1 MLVVFAPATPVR
13 WLGVCEEK
21 HLNQSIDKLLPTFLY
36 QSFCHSSQYIFW
48 EKDMIQ
54 FSPY

>member
-36 QSFCHSSQYIFW
+36 
-48 EKDMIQ
+48 
-54 FSPY
+54 